1 MPLLVAL
8 AWIALGALALW
19 LVLECV
25 VRLYLD
31 WPLRTD
37 FYSSIPRERV
47 RELQERY
54 GVRVVTGPG
63 WVHLGWVADP
73 DRETY
78 RVERSTTDG
87 WQEVGRAEFGSF
99 LTGAGGGDY
108 RVWARSRVAAEAR
121 LLGQVRAHPE
131 GESPPVLVPRIAG
144 SWRPLFRPSKH
155 GHYVNDHTLYRD
167 ARGSWRLIGI
177 TSKTD
182 GRFAAE
188 SYFAVGVSSE
198 FPPVDGMREEE
209 PVADFGEL
217 AWAPCVI
224 QEDGIYHLFWSPHRL
239 HQMTSRD
246 GIHWENHRVTLPAP
260 VHEFFRDTT
269 VVRVAEGQ
277 WLLRVA
283 WNTARFPEV
292 DRSPEL
298 QRYAGLPLGQSVR
311 LRHLSG

>member
-19 LVLECV
+19 LVLEWV

-144 SWRPLFRPSKH
+144 SWRPLFRPSEH

-167 ARGSWRLIGI
+167 AR
-177 TSKTD
+177 
-182 GRFAAE
+182 
-188 SYFAVGVSSE
+188 
-198 FPPVDGMREEE
+198 
-209 PVADFGEL
+209 AD
-217 AWAPCVI
+217 
-224 QEDGIYHLFWSPHRL
+224 R
-239 HQMTSRD
+239 
-246 GIHWENHRVTLPAP
+246 
-260 VHEFFRDTT
+260 
-269 VVRVAEGQ
+269 
-277 WLLRVA
+277 
-283 WNTARFPEV
+283 
-292 DRSPEL
+292 
-298 QRYAGLPLGQSVR
+298 RYS
-311 LRHLSG
+311 LSLCLCGCW